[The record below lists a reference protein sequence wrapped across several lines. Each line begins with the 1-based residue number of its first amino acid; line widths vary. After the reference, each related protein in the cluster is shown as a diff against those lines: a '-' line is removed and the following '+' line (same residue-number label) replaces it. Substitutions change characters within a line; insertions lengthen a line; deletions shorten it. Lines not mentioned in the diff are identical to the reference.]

1 MSSNFLNW
9 IRSKISGNKHSS
21 PQNSQLINKGN
32 LPQLS
37 PKIFESWNRSE
48 QPTIQIKKFAETRKL
63 GILLSFQVLEDVQN
77 EEHFLDEMSLATT
90 LKRAFTPINPLLFAT
105 ALSISNIR
113 NEDFKLM
120 IFKYSFGLDVPELE
134 EALLRLEDFKDDN
147 ELEKILQLDDEYTK
161 ALIDLGQ
168 EAVVNDYLGT
178 IIPGLDMNFPTMWNA
193 YWGAWVAV
201 NPIYQLNN
209 MVDMA
214 FELNSPEIA
223 SAIIGYHDANIM
235 LGVWQYAL
243 DYSHKFNDAIHN
255 AREYHEYNLNQ
266 ANKEI
271 NKILQ
276 DNITADRKKELL
288 AKATKKQKNITKLNQ
303 RAFRLYEWIPD
314 EISAFAAETLSGL
327 KDGNSTYFQYKLSDD
342 IIRKRKQSYEESIK
356 KK

>member
-9 IRSKISGNKHSS
+9 VRSKISRNTHSS
-21 PQNSQLINKGN
+21 PQNLVPNKVTSHK
-32 LPQLS
+32 QT
-37 PKIFESWNRSE
+37 
-48 QPTIQIKKFAETRKL
+48 PTIFNYWDRNEKPANQIKKFAELRKA
-63 GILLSFQVLEDVQN
+63 GILRNFQVLEDVQN
-77 EEHFLDEMSLATT
+77 EEHFLDEVSLATT
-90 LKRAFTPINPLLFAT
+90 LRRAFTPINPLLLAT
-105 ALSISNIR
+105 ALSISNVR
-113 NEDFKLM
+113 NDDFKLM

-134 EALLRLEDFKDDN
+134 GVLLKLEDFKDDD
-147 ELEKILQLDDEYTK
+147 ELEKILQLDDDYTK

-178 IIPGLDMNFPTMWNA
+178 IIPGLDMDFPTMWNV

-271 NKILQ
+271 NKVLQ
-276 DNITADRKKELL
+276 ENISADGKKELL
-288 AKATKKQKNITKLNQ
+288 AKATKKQKNKTKLSQ

-314 EISAFAAETLSGL
+314 EISAFAAETLAGL
-327 KDGNSTYFQYKLSDD
+327 KEGKSKYFQYKLSDE
-342 IIRKRKQSYEESIK
+342 IIRKRKQNQEESSRK
-356 KK
+356 K